1 MPQEIL
7 RQSNFNGGELSPQAV
22 GRRDLK
28 AYASSLAMCVNM
40 LPMAEGPIRRRPGLK
55 HVDLVRNRLEQAPV
69 TIEMLSAP
77 NGGTASEVLGGAG
90 METTAALGAIDGYVV
105 LDIDFGAPVEVG
117 MVDLIDFLI
126 KPPSGGGGGGG
137 GGGDLDPL
145 PDPTPPQYPWD
156 PPFDEREVIR

>member
-28 AYASSLAMCVNM
+28 AYASSLALCVNM

-55 HVDLVRNRLEQAPV
+55 HVDKIRNRLEGLPV
-69 TIEMLSAP
+69 TEGMVTAP
-77 NGGTASEVLGGAG
+77 NGGEVWKAFMGEGF
-90 METTAALGAIDGYVV
+90 ETTTAMGTIDPYVL
-105 LDIDFGAPVEVG
+105 LDIDFGAPTALS
-117 MVDLIDFLI
+117 MVDLVDFLI
-126 KPPSGGGGGGG
+126 KPASS

-145 PDPTPPQYPWD
+145 PDPIPPQYPWG
-156 PPFDEREVIR
+156 PIRDQLVMES